1 MSLHSI
7 KNKNKIKLSELKD
20 AELLKLI
27 LHFYDNQ
34 RYEEVIRL
42 SDKIN
47 FKSPDQY
54 WVHYLKGLSYSK
66 LNNYDKAIKNLNLSL
81 LIKPKSPVCYLELI
95 SNFPELINPVDFNEL
110 FKNSSSSSTKLFP

>member
-1 MSLHSI
+1 M
-7 KNKNKIKLSELKD
+7 
-20 AELLKLI
+20 LKLL

-81 LIKPKSPVCYLELI
+81 LIKPKSPVCYLELGLAFHGKKDF
-95 SNFPELINPVDFNEL
+95 SNAELL
-110 FKNSSSSSTKLFP
+110 

>member
-1 MSLHSI
+1 MLLHSI

-20 AELLKLI
+20 AELLKLL

-66 LNNYDKAIKNLNLSL
+66 LNNYEDLGGIPLGA
-81 LIKPKSPVCYLELI
+81 
-95 SNFPELINPVDFNEL
+95 
-110 FKNSSSSSTKLFP
+110 SSSGA